1 MLSATPVGDVTVPES
16 GGGNRVPR
24 MFVPRAA
31 QRMPVVTRRSAS
43 GLVLP
48 GVDDAARRLGLTPV
62 LGESVFVERLTRV
75 YLIAR
80 EYLEGFET
88 RRGRKYK
95 RDQWIAVLLSAH
107 PAEEYLCQLAALN
120 HAANSDEL
128 TLAYRDRFL
137 GALADDAAEAARSAM
152 AGGVDG
158 RPRWLLARQM
168 ILRAMRM
175 VLVPPPPTA
184 TPDPGLV
191 AHLEGIDPET
201 AAIVL
206 LHLAAGDHKQDR
218 GEGEPQL
225 AGMPESLTMEII
237 ANNVFNDRDDDG
249 DMLGRYRLLWK
260 DIGGSLTQ
268 VTPRRP
274 PVDLLEE
281 ATGIDLEDLT
291 ALAYGYWAH
300 ARMCGLDTPIKLQA
314 TLMPGI
320 RVAEATIER
329 FLGLF
334 ALTPAELAQELQ
346 DRPGSWQ
353 MLPLQARPLL
363 RLGNDVVVLDERYL
377 MERVTRGLSWLV
389 HDHERDTYGDQARN
403 LWTKVYGEMVERFA
417 EGQLRSMAPVLLGG
431 SPAFFTEEQ
440 LQAAFP
446 GQRSCDAVIDFGG
459 DVVLAEIVS
468 GTVTVKTREGDAQA
482 FRNDAKRLVLDKA
495 RQVYTTARN
504 LLRNPQPTKS
514 PLAGPAGRIFP
525 VVVCGGQFPI
535 NPLTMRYI
543 NEELKAKGLVPEG
556 PIEPLALMDLEEL
569 EGCAALRERRGL
581 TLPQQLRAW
590 RASAYA
596 AAAFR
601 NYLAYEYGGRELGRP
616 GTVGNALAEST
627 LAIQRRLGV
636 EEPIDLRRARIGKVD
651 QKAAR
656 VSGASRRPSSAL
668 GSRSDID

>member
-1 MLSATPVGDVTVPES
+1 MTAPENGTGDRRS
-16 GGGNRVPR
+16 RL
-24 MFVPRAA
+24 FVPGAA
-31 QRMPVVTRRSAS
+31 RKVPVVTRRSAS

-48 GVDDAARRLGLTPV
+48 GVDDVARMLGLTPV
-62 LGESVFVERLTRV
+62 LGESAFVERLSRV

-80 EYLEGFET
+80 EYLEGFESA
-88 RRGRKYK
+88 RGRKYE
-95 RDQWIAVLLSAH
+95 RDRWFAVLLAAH

-120 HAANSDEL
+120 HAANSEEL
-128 TLAYRDRFL
+128 TLAYQDRFL
-137 GALADDAAEAARSAM
+137 EMLADDAAEAVRAAM

-175 VLVPPPPTA
+175 VLIPPESAA

-206 LHLAAGDHKQDR
+206 VHLAADSHQQDR
-218 GEGEPQL
+218 SEGEPQL
-225 AGMPESLTMEII
+225 AGLAESLFMEIV

-260 DIGGSLTQ
+260 DIGGSLSQ

-291 ALAYGYWAH
+291 ALAYGYWAY
-300 ARMCGLDTPIKLQA
+300 ARMRGLDTQIKQKA
-314 TLMPGI
+314 TIMPGI
-320 RVAEATIER
+320 RAAEATIER

-334 ALTPAELAQELQ
+334 ARTPAELAEELR
-346 DRPGSWQ
+346 DCPGSWQ

-363 RLGNDVVVLDERYL
+363 RLGDDVVVLDERYL
-377 MERVTRGLSWLV
+377 MERVTRGLSYLV
-389 HDHERDTYGDQARN
+389 LDHERDTYGDQARN
-403 LWTKVYGEMVERFA
+403 LWTKAYGEMVERFA
-417 EGQLRSMAPVLLGG
+417 EDQLRAMAPPVLLGG
-431 SPAFFTEEQ
+431 GPAFFTEEH

-446 GQRSCDAVIDFGG
+446 GQRSCDTVIDFGG
-459 DVVLAEIVS
+459 EVVLAEIVS
-468 GTVTVKTREGDAQA
+468 GTVTVRTREGDAEA
-482 FRNDAKRLVLDKA
+482 FRKDAKRLVLDKA
-495 RQVYTTARN
+495 DQVYATARN
-504 LLRNPQPTKS
+504 LLRDPQPANS
-514 PLAGPAGRIFP
+514 PLPGPTGRVFP
-525 VVVCGGQFPI
+525 VVVCGGQFPV

-543 NEELKAKGLVPEG
+543 NEELKASGLVPEG

-569 EGCAALRERRGL
+569 EGCAALRERRSL
-581 TLPQQLRAW
+581 TLPQLLRAW

-596 AAAFR
+596 AVAFR

-616 GTVGNALAEST
+616 GDVGNALAESM
-627 LAIQRRLGV
+627 LAIQQRLGV
-636 EEPIDLRRARIGKVD
+636 EEPIDF
-651 QKAAR
+651 
-656 VSGASRRPSSAL
+656 RRPRGGEPGGGAGQKPDAAPPGL
-668 GSRSDID
+668 

>member
-1 MLSATPVGDVTVPES
+1 VSAPENTGRDLPS
-16 GGGNRVPR
+16 RL
-24 MFVPRAA
+24 FVPGAA
-31 QRMPVVTRRSAS
+31 RRVPVVTRRSAS

-48 GVDDAARRLGLTPV
+48 GVDDAARRFGLTPV
-62 LGESVFVERLTRV
+62 LGENAFVERLSRV

-80 EYLEGFET
+80 EYLEGFENV
-88 RRGRKYK
+88 RGRKYE
-95 RDQWIAVLLSAH
+95 RDQWFAVLLAAH
-107 PAEEYLCQLAALN
+107 PVEEYLCQLAALN

-137 GALADDAAEAARSAM
+137 GMLADDAAEAVRSAM

-175 VLVPPPPTA
+175 VLVPPAPVAP
-184 TPDPGLV
+184 PDPGLV

-206 LHLAAGDHKQDR
+206 VHLAADSHQQDR

-225 AGMPESLTMEII
+225 AGMAESLFMEIV

-268 VTPRRP
+268 VTRRRP
-274 PVDLLEE
+274 PADLLEE
-281 ATGIDLEDLT
+281 ATGIGLEDLT

-300 ARMCGLDTPIKLQA
+300 ARMRGLDTPIKLKA
-314 TLMPGI
+314 AIMPGI
-320 RVAEATIER
+320 RVTEATIER
-329 FLGLF
+329 FLRLF
-334 ALTPAELAQELQ
+334 AHTPAELAEELR
-346 DRPGSWQ
+346 DCPGSWQ

-363 RLGNDVVVLDERYL
+363 RLGDDVVVLDERYL
-377 MERVTRGLSWLV
+377 MERVTRGLYWLV
-389 HDHERDTYGDQARN
+389 HDHERDTHGDHARN
-403 LWTKVYGEMVERFA
+403 LWTKAYGEMIERFA
-417 EGQLRSMAPVLLGG
+417 EDQLRAMAPPVLLGRG
-431 SPAFFTEEQ
+431 PAFFTEEH

-446 GQRSCDAVIDFGG
+446 GQRSCDTVIDFGG
-459 DVVLAEIVS
+459 EVVLAEIVS
-468 GTVTVKTREGDAQA
+468 GTVMVKTREGDAAA

-495 RQVYTTARN
+495 RQVYTSARN
-504 LLRNPQPTKS
+504 LLRNPQPTNS
-514 PLAGPAGRIFP
+514 PLTRPTGRVFP
-525 VVVCGGQFPI
+525 VVVCGGQFPV

-543 NEELKAKGLVPEG
+543 NEELKAQGLVPEG

-581 TLPQQLRAW
+581 TLPQLLRAW
-590 RASAYA
+590 RTSAYA
-596 AAAFR
+596 AVAFR

-616 GTVGNALAEST
+616 GRLGNALAESM
-627 LAIQRRLGV
+627 LAIQLRLGV
-636 EEPIDLRRARIGKVD
+636 EEPIDFRQARAGE
-651 QKAAR
+651 
-656 VSGASRRPSSAL
+656 
-668 GSRSDID
+668 